1 MDVEALF
8 SQHQTALL
16 RYLLRCTGDPD
27 AAADAAQETYL
38 TLLER
43 PPKHQD
49 NMRAWLFAVATNVVR
64 QNRRKRHE
72 VALAP
77 ELIAEIQADEAKPDA
92 LDAVELAEKQRS
104 VQSLVAKLSTK
115 ERTILL
121 MREEGFKHREI
132 AETVGTT
139 TKSVGTMIDR
149 ALQKLARYLGEK
161 PEEFE

>member
-1 MDVEALF
+1 
-8 SQHQTALL
+8 
-16 RYLLRCTGDPD
+16 
-27 AAADAAQETYL
+27 
-38 TLLER
+38 
-43 PPKHQD
+43 
-49 NMRAWLFAVATNVVR
+49 MRAWLFAVATNVVR

-77 ELIAEIQADEAKPDA
+77 ELIAEIQADDPEPDA

-104 VQSLVAKLSTK
+104 VQSMVAKLSTK

>member
-8 SQHQTALL
+8 NRHQAALV
-16 RYLLRCTGDPD
+16 RYLLRYTGDPD

-38 TLLER
+38 ILIER
-43 PPKHQD
+43 PPESDD
-49 NMRAWLFAVATNVVR
+49 NVRAWLFSVATNVVR

-77 ELIAEIQADEAKPDA
+77 DEVAEIPARDPA
-92 LDAVELAEKQRS
+92 LDPLAAVELDEKRQAVR
-104 VQSLVAKLSTK
+104 SLVAKLSSK

-121 MREEGFKHREI
+121 MREEGFTHREI

-139 TKSVGTMIDR
+139 TKSIGTMIDR
-149 ALQKLARYLGEK
+149 TLQKLARYLGESA
-161 PEEFE
+161 EELE